1 MPFWC
6 IYWELWT
13 YFALTLNKLMLAG
26 YLVHVFSYDWE
37 MFSDP
42 RSCTRLFIT
51 FSKKNPVF
59 FVFYLMWVIY
69 KWWLKSL
76 LSTTRKR
83 KYNTLFKCIAS
94 SHDIFKV
101 ILLYSYDTTLKEYS
115 ETCVT
120 RKKNAPKRFWPR
132 FCRLLKGV
140 YFWQLF
146 PWWNVRFIHVTLHKF
161 YTPAAIYCD
170 EKLT

>member
-101 ILLYSYDTTLKEYS
+101 ILLYSYDTITLKEYS

-120 RKKNAPKRFWPR
+120 RKKNAPKRFWPQ
-132 FCRLLKGV
+132 FCRLLKRCLLLATV
-140 YFWQLF
+140 PLMKC
-146 PWWNVRFIHVTLHKF
+146 TLYPC
-161 YTPAAIYCD
+161 YTA
-170 EKLT
+170 